1 MKLDRLLAIVM
12 LLLNRGRISAKELA
26 DQFEVSVR
34 TIYRDIE
41 AINQAGIPIATY
53 QGVNGGIGILE
64 NYKIDRNVLTAE
76 EVASIITALK
86 GISTTMDDRKLSDAL
101 EKMKGMAA
109 RGRQDDRDRVIV
121 NFNPWGSSRKE
132 KEKFN
137 TIRGAAESSQLVSFE
152 YINNRGECMERT
164 VEPMSLI
171 FKGTYWYLY
180 GFCRER
186 QDYRVFRLS
195 RMRSLSVENERFIRR
210 DKNVTDLDLESEWG
224 NRRLVELVLKFAPCV
239 RVRVQDSYDEDM
251 VEQLPDGSMLVRV
264 TYPEDEWVYGNILSY
279 GPDVEVLEP
288 PYFREIIRERARRVW
303 EKYGKDQ
310 DLG

>member
-34 TIYRDIE
+34 TIYRDID

-64 NYKIDRNVLTAE
+64 NYKIDRNVLTSDE
-76 EVASIITALK
+76 ISSIITALK
-86 GISTTMDDRKLSDAL
+86 GASTTMDDRKLSDAL
-101 EKMKGMAA
+101 EKMKGLSG
-109 RGRQDDRDRVIV
+109 RGRQEDQQESGDKVII

-137 TIRGAAESSQLVSFE
+137 IIRSAAEEGYLISFQ
-152 YINNRGECMERT
+152 YINNRGECIDRI
-164 VEPMSLI
+164 VEPMSLY

-180 GFCRER
+180 GYCRIR
-186 QDYRVFRLS
+186 GDYRIFRLS
-195 RMRSLSVENERFIRR
+195 RMRNLTVEKEKFIRR
-210 DKNVTDLDLESEWG
+210 DKNITDLDLESEWG
-224 NRRLVELVLKFAPCV
+224 DRRAVELVLKFAASA
-239 RVRVQDSYDEDM
+239 RVRVQDSYDEAM
-251 VEQLPDGSMLVRV
+251 VDQLEDGSMLVRV
-264 TYPEDEWVYGNILSY
+264 TYPEDEWVYGTVLSY

-288 PYFREIIRERARRVW
+288 VYFREIIRDRAYKVW
-303 EKYGKDQ
+303 EKYK
-310 DLG
+310 